1 MCTGPSRTG
10 ERSRGARLAGAA
22 GNAVEWYDF
31 AVFGASATL
40 VAAAIAPER
49 SDEFTAVL
57 AVWAIA
63 FVVRPLGAVLGAE
76 WADRSGRRGPLVATV
91 LVMSLASA
99 AVGLLPSGAW
109 AGGVVALLLLALRA
123 VQGLATGAELVI
135 SVAYLTE
142 QAPEGRRGL
151 WGGAHLSTLALGYAA
166 GIGTVVAVAATLPAD
181 AVASWG
187 WRLPFLL
194 ALPLGLVMVV
204 VRHRATESPDFE
216 VVRSASVDQPWWSA
230 VRALRGHRDAVVR
243 SFLLASALTCA
254 VNLWFVYVPARLAYE
269 DELAA
274 GPALAG
280 AIVGLLTL
288 SVSAV
293 VCGHWS
299 DVVGRRPVIAAG
311 LATHLLLWTFGYPSV
326 DEGMVPLALLQAVA
340 GAGMGALVV
349 QATISEAFPAP
360 LRAAGIAVSLGLA
373 TSIVGGTAPMVAE
386 LLTGVGPGL
395 VQVYAVLWLAAAAA
409 SSLREPVPVSSLR

>member
-1 MCTGPSRTG
+1 M
-10 ERSRGARLAGAA
+10 
-22 GNAVEWYDF
+22 
-31 AVFGASATL
+31 
-40 VAAAIAPER
+40 
-49 SDEFTAVL
+49 
-57 AVWAIA
+57 
-63 FVVRPLGAVLGAE
+63 
-76 WADRSGRRGPLVATV
+76 
-91 LVMSLASA
+91 
-99 AVGLLPSGAW
+99 
-109 AGGVVALLLLALRA
+109 
-123 VQGLATGAELVI
+123 
-135 SVAYLTE
+135 
-142 QAPEGRRGL
+142 
-151 WGGAHLSTLALGYAA
+151 
-166 GIGTVVAVAATLPAD
+166 
-181 AVASWG
+181 
-187 WRLPFLL
+187 
-194 ALPLGLVMVV
+194 
-204 VRHRATESPDFE
+204 
-216 VVRSASVDQPWWSA
+216 
-230 VRALRGHRDAVVR
+230 VR
-243 SFLLASALTCA
+243 SFLLAAALTCA

-269 DELAA
+269 HSVAA

-326 DEGMVPLALLQAVA
+326 DDGVVPLVLLQAVA

-373 TSIVGGTAPMVAE
+373 TAIVGGTAPMVAE

-409 SSLREPVPVSSLR
+409 SSLREPVPVSALR